1 MIVALAL
8 TMALSAS
15 QTAAQEQFRADQR
28 AAAARLA
35 QHRAVEPADWS
46 CADPLIQRNYQ
57 SRDDRGVV
65 YPVSELSARIA
76 DECARPYAPRPISSD
91 ADRIFEAQERTIYG
105 YQRSTFGY
113 EITAKIEQA
122 RRRDRIRLN

>member
-8 TMALSAS
+8 IMALSAP
-15 QTAAQEQFRADQR
+15 QVAAIEQFRADQR
-28 AAAARLA
+28 AAAARLP
-35 QHRAVEPADWS
+35 QHTAVEPADWA

-57 SRDDRGVV
+57 SRDERGVI
-65 YPVSELSARIA
+65 YPASELSARIA
-76 DECARPYAPRPISSD
+76 DECARPYAPRPIRSD
-91 ADRIFEAQERTIYG
+91 ADRTFELQERTIYG